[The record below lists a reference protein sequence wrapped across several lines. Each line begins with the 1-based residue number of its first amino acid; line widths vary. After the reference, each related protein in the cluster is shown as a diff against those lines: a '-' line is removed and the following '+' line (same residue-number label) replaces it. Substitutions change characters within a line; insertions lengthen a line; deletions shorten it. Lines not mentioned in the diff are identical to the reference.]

1 MSGGRAAP
9 PRPGDHSAGQVDLR
23 GPYDVRGMRLLT
35 IICRREVARARVL
48 ARSAADHAPAVT
60 VTALVLDAT
69 LEDRGSPEPFELL
82 RPEDLGI
89 EEIGTLAVML
99 ELDELREACKPRL
112 LRHMLAAAP
121 GEALLHL
128 DADSLLCGPLDDVAR
143 LSSEHGVLVRRRTA
157 RGLPLDGRRPN
168 EADLRGW
175 GMHDS
180 GLLALGP
187 GRDHSELLDWW
198 TGRGSLGTLLDGTTA
213 PIDRIALLGDGAF
226 ELTDDGLGASFFDLH
241 DRTITA
247 HEATILIDGSPLRL
261 MRFPGFDADA
271 PLALSFAQSRI
282 RVAEHPVLAGLCND
296 YAQRLMEAG
305 EAEDRELRYGFDRLP
320 DGTMLDHRLRKICR
334 RAVAEGRLRRS
345 PFTHWG
351 MDELYAWL
359 RAPAGSGTAFGVNRL
374 CTMIVDEHP
383 NLKGAYPNLDAERD
397 ALGLIEWLHSN
408 GVRAGTLPASVIPPS
423 TPIEV
428 ESERRRREI
437 ALRFGVNVAGYL
449 TAELG
454 IGEAARLAIAALDA
468 AEVPLLP
475 VVPPTPP
482 GARQRHPY
490 TALPTS
496 AAAFPI
502 NLIAV
507 NADGLPRF
515 CEDVGRSFLERR
527 YNIGVWWWEVDVFPD
542 EWRESFSLLD
552 EVWVGSDHV
561 ARALA
566 PVSTIPVYTVRFPI
580 VAHRCEPLA
589 RAAIGLRDEWM
600 FLSMFDHGSVLER
613 KNPLGTIA
621 AFVDTFAP
629 DSGAVLVL
637 KSSQADRDPIGR
649 ARVRAAAAPHPHVR
663 LVEGYL
669 SPAEIH
675 GLIATA
681 DCLVS
686 LHRAEGFGLGGAE
699 AMALG
704 KPVIATRYSG
714 NLDFMTDANSYLVD
728 YTLTEIGPGCWPYP
742 AAARWAEVDQG
753 HASRLMR
760 EVFDDQQAARARGA
774 AAAASVASTHSLE
787 QSGLS
792 MRVRLERAF
801 ADCRPELVL
810 PVPDFEVNLTLGRRG
825 RLLRRLAPGVF
836 AKLEH
841 ELQQLRASAD
851 QQHFDLRAATHGTA
865 LSTQAA
871 TLAALRR
878 VEAQDAVPIERD
890 RSGRAARLDRR
901 AR

>member
-1 MSGGRAAP
+1 
-9 PRPGDHSAGQVDLR
+9 
-23 GPYDVRGMRLLT
+23 MRLVT
-35 IICRREVARARVL
+35 TICRREVASARVL
-48 ARSAADHAPAVT
+48 AMSAAEHAPEVT

-69 LEDRGSPEPFELL
+69 AEDRGSPEPFELL
-82 RPEDLGI
+82 RPEDVGI
-89 EEIGTLAVML
+89 DEIGTLAVML

-112 LRHMLAAAP
+112 LRHMLAVAP
-121 GEALLHL
+121 GEVLLHL
-128 DADSLLCGPLDDVAR
+128 DPDSLVCGPLDDVAR
-143 LSSEHGVLVRRRTA
+143 LASEHGVLVRRRTA
-157 RGLPLDGRRPN
+157 RGLPPDGRRPN

-187 GRDHSELLDWW
+187 GRDHAELLDWW
-198 TGRGSLGTLLDGTTA
+198 AGRGSLGTLLDGTTA

-241 DRTITA
+241 DRAITA

-261 MRFPGFDADA
+261 MRFPGFEADA
-271 PLALSFAQSRI
+271 PLALSFAQTRI
-282 RVAEHPVLAGLCND
+282 RVAEHAVLAGLCND
-296 YAQRLMEAG
+296 YAQRLMDAG
-305 EAEDRELRYGFDRLP
+305 EAEDREVRYGFDRLP
-320 DGTMLDHRLRKICR
+320 DGTLLEHRLRRICR
-334 RAVAEGRLRRS
+334 RAVEERGLRRS
-345 PFTHWG
+345 PFTRWG
-351 MDELYAWL
+351 MEELYAWL
-359 RAPAGSGTAFGVNRL
+359 RAPVGSGTAFGLNRL
-374 CTMIVDEHP
+374 CMMVLDEHP
-383 NLKGAYPNLDAERD
+383 ELREAYPDLDSADD
-397 ALGLIEWLHSN
+397 ALGLIEWLHSH
-408 GVRAGTLPASVIPPS
+408 GVRDGTLPASVIPPT
-423 TPIEV
+423 TPVEA

-454 IGEAARLAIAALDA
+454 IGEAARLAISALDA

-482 GARQRHPY
+482 GSRQRHPY

-507 NADGLPRF
+507 NADGLPAF
-515 CEDVGRSFLERR
+515 CEDVGRSFLDRR
-527 YNIGVWWWEVDVFPD
+527 YNIGVWWWEVDAFPD

-552 EVWVGSDHV
+552 EVWVGTDHV
-561 ARALA
+561 AHALA

-589 RAAIGLRDEWM
+589 RAALGLRDEWM

-621 AFVDTFAP
+621 AFVEAFAP

-637 KSSQADRDPIGR
+637 KSSQAERDPIGR

-669 SPAEIH
+669 SPSDAH

-686 LHRAEGFGLGGAE
+686 LHRAEGFGLGPAE

-742 AAARWAEVDQG
+742 ERARWAQVDLG

-760 EVFDDQQAARARGA
+760 EVFDDQHGARARGA
-774 AAAASVASTHSLE
+774 AAAASVAATHSLA

-801 ADCRPELVL
+801 GECRPDLLL
-810 PVPDFEVNLTLGRRG
+810 PVPDFEVTLTLGRRG
-825 RLLRRLAPGVF
+825 RLLRRVAPGVF

-851 QQHFDLRAATHGTA
+851 QQAFDLRAATHGTM

-878 VEAQDAVPIERD
+878 IEAQAGPPSAEPD
-890 RSGRAARLDRR
+890 RSERAARLDRR